1 MEAISRKKEVD
12 EMKTLTK
19 EIGALQ
25 VTLVAET
32 GSITDYAGE
41 SWTQIAGTNTFFSET
56 YFDLAG
62 MSMEDKTLFFTGAA
76 TQNTNPPIS
85 VPARAG
91 NRVQIMDLMTSK
103 PMSETDLSL
112 ASVYGNT
119 TQTPLTFDQTVYMR
133 NRHFNTDLDNEAAGL
148 MILLADEQLGSL
160 EPSASD
166 RIYVYRFISIIG
178 LDGSYNFFP
187 VRFILRA
194 EAKEEPEYEYLMRLK
209 RSYELQNE
217 PDRD

>member
-1 MEAISRKKEVD
+1 
-12 EMKTLTK
+12 MKTLAK

-25 VTLVAET
+25 VALIDGL
-32 GSITDYAGE
+32 GSIIDYAGE

-62 MSMEDKTLFFTGAA
+62 MSIKEKTLFFTGAA
-76 TQNTNPPIS
+76 TQNTNPPFS
-85 VPARAG
+85 EPATAG
-91 NRVQIMDLMTSK
+91 NRVQIMDLMTTK
-103 PMSETDLSL
+103 PMSELDLSL
-112 ASVYGNT
+112 AAIYGNT
-119 TQTPLTFDQTVYMR
+119 TETPLTFDQTVYMR
-133 NRHFNTDLDNEAAGL
+133 NRHFNTDLDNQAGGL

-166 RIYVYRFISIIG
+166 RIYVYRFIAIIG
-178 LDGSYNFFP
+178 GDGAYNFFP

-194 EAKEEPEYEYLMRLK
+194 EAKEEAEYQYLMRLK
-209 RSYELQNE
+209 RSYELQQE